1 MKDDFVA
8 SGRSVSDLKAHLVLT
23 TKYRRKVLTGE
34 MLTRLNAIVSDL
46 CDKWDCKMIEFNG
59 EEDHIHLLFQYY
71 PQLELP
77 KFISNLKSISSRRL
91 RSEFPERVNQFY
103 RKAVFWNE
111 SYFIA
116 SCGGVTVSVLKRY
129 IEKQDSPDLEID
141 RASNPI
147 NFPGSHPDAHP
158 IG

>member
-34 MLTRLNAIVSDL
+34 MLARLSAIVSGL

-59 EEDHIHLLFQYY
+59 EQDHIHLLFQYY
-71 PQLELP
+71 PQMELP

-103 RKAVFWNE
+103 WKAVFWNE

-116 SCGGVTVSVLKRY
+116 SCGGVTVTVLKKY
-129 IEKQDSPDLEID
+129 IEKQDSPDLANSG
-141 RASNPI
+141 ASSPVPC
-147 NFPGSHPDAHP
+147 PGSHPDAD
-158 IG
+158 

>member
-34 MLTRLNAIVSDL
+34 MLVRLTEIVSAL
-46 CDKWDCKMIEFNG
+46 CDKWGCKMIEFNG

-71 PQLELP
+71 PQMALP

-103 RKAVFWNE
+103 WKAVFWNE

-116 SCGGVTVSVLKRY
+116 SCGGVTVTVLKRY
-129 IEKQDSPDLEID
+129 IEKQDSPDLGVSG
-141 RASNPI
+141 ALNPI
-147 NFPGSHPDAHP
+147 NSPGSHPDAE
-158 IG
+158 